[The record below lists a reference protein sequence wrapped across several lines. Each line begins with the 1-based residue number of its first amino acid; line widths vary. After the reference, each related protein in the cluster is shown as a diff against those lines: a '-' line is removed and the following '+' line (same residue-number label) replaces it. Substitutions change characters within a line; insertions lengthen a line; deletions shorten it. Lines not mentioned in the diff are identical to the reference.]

1 MMNLMEQLPFL
12 QNFPPVIQSI
22 IINLILFIVAI
33 VMVMVLRKVLM
44 FIVIRPLRSVARR
57 TPIVSDEMIMD
68 EIISPLRI
76 AIVGFALIITVNL
89 IDFGAEIQQIA
100 ETLARTLM
108 IGAGF
113 YAVLKIYDI
122 VSLRPALIKQVTGL
136 TIPERLLPFL
146 NSLIKSLIIILGGI
160 FVLQE
165 LSFDVAALI
174 ASLGVVGIGISLAS
188 QDTVGNLFGFAA
200 IVTDNPFEVGDFIK
214 TPDVTGIVE
223 KVGMRS
229 TRVRQL
235 DQALVA
241 VPNNLLTNAVVLNWS
256 RLEKRRLNFTIGLT
270 YDSTSEQIRALIQHI
285 RDLLDSTEE
294 VDSETIVVHFVEFGA
309 SSLDIL
315 VIAQVLLPDWGDFT
329 ARKEDLY
336 LEIMGIVEK
345 LGLSFAFPSQSLY
358 IEAMPGIKT
367 PKEPVTREQRQ
378 MLQIKEE
385 VDESHQEDGTG
396 DVDDQVGDDVDQK

>member
-12 QNFPPVIQSI
+12 QGFPPLIQSI

-33 VMVMVLRKVLM
+33 VMVIVLRRILM
-44 FIVIRPLRSVARR
+44 LILVRPVRSVAKR
-57 TPIVSDEMIMD
+57 TPIVSDEIIVD
-68 EIISPLRI
+68 EILSPLRI

-113 YAVLKIYDI
+113 YALLKIYSI
-122 VSLRPALIKQVTGL
+122 VSLRPALVYQITGL
-136 TIPERLLPFL
+136 SIPERLLPFL
-146 NSLIKSLIIILGGI
+146 NSIIKSLIIILGGI
-160 FVLQE
+160 FILQE

-270 YDSTSEQIRALIQHI
+270 YDSSAQQIRALIQHI
-285 RDLLDSTEE
+285 RDLLLNAED
-294 VDSETIVVHFVEFGA
+294 VDPETVVVHFVEFGS

-315 VIAQVLLPDWGDFT
+315 VIAQVLLPDWGEFT

-336 LEIMGIVEK
+336 LEIMEIVEK

-358 IEAMPGIKT
+358 IESMPGIKIPPAT
-367 PKEPVTREQRQ
+367 ITHEQQQ
-378 MLQIKEE
+378 MLNIKENN
-385 VDESHQEDGTG
+385 DESHQEDGTG
-396 DVDDQVGDDVDQK
+396 DVGDQVGEETEQK

>member
-12 QNFPPVIQSI
+12 QDFPPLIQSI
-22 IINLILFIVAI
+22 IVNLILLIVAI
-33 VMVMVLRKVLM
+33 VMVMALRKILM
-44 FIVIRPLRSVARR
+44 FILVRPVRSIARR
-57 TPIVSDEMIMD
+57 TPIVSDEVIVD
-68 EIISPLRI
+68 EIVSPLRI

-89 IDFGAEIQQIA
+89 IDFGAEVQQIA
-100 ETLARTLM
+100 EALARTLM
-108 IGAGF
+108 IGALF

-122 VSLRPALIKQVTGL
+122 VSLRPALVQQVTGL
-136 TIPERLLPFL
+136 SIPERLLPFL
-146 NSLIKSLIIILGGI
+146 NSIIKSLIIILGAI
-160 FVLQE
+160 FILQE

-241 VPNNLLTNAVVLNWS
+241 VPNNLLTNTVVLNWS

-270 YDSTSEQIRALIQHI
+270 YDATSQQIRAFILHV
-285 RDLLDSTEE
+285 RELLMNAED
-294 VDSETIVVHFVEFGA
+294 VDPETVVVHFVEFGA

-315 VIAQVLLPDWGDFT
+315 VIGQVLLPDWGEFT
-329 ARKEDLY
+329 ARKEELY
-336 LEIMGIVEK
+336 LEIMEIVEK

-367 PKEPVTREQRQ
+367 PAAKITQEQHR
-378 MLQIKEE
+378 MLSIKDDDE
-385 VDESHQEDGTG
+385 ESHQEEGTG
-396 DVDDQVGDDVDQK
+396 DVDDQVEEDVEQK